1 MSLYLLIPLQRKSF
15 YRLHGGV
22 FGMPQSNFSQSIR
35 KIISCLLIRVS
46 FLSDDQKYRNS
57 HGCLS
62 NTVTCTNCLY
72 CLLTNTATSQ
82 RPTETFMICSVPY
95 HRKTLIVVEI

>member
-46 FLSDDQKYRNS
+46 FLSDDQKYRN
-57 HGCLS
+57 LS